1 MSQSRKFAAHGA
13 AVHPVRKELL
23 DKIADVVAT
32 GCAQQAL
39 AFFSEF
45 GELADV
51 SCVSGNRQARQSL
64 LDSQVVEEPG
74 YDTRIGRR
82 RHIFEYEGYR
92 TLGKVTRGVRTFR
105 VCTFV
110 RGSALLF
117 PL

>member
-64 LDSQVVEEPG
+64 LDSQVVEEPR

-82 RHIFEYEGYR
+82 RHIFEYAGYR
-92 TLGKVTRGVRTFR
+92 TPGKVTRGVRMFQR
-105 VCTFV
+105 ALV